1 LEKYL
6 NKQFKK
12 LDTVQGKDMEKQ
24 LEGETIGIDLGTTY
38 SCVGVWKNDKVE
50 IIANDQGNRTTPSWV
65 AFNSQEKLVGE
76 SAKNQYNS
84 NPTNT
89 IFDIKRLM
97 GSKCSD
103 QHIQEQISRVPYNVM
118 SGSNNMPKVHVS
130 YKDEM
135 KEFSPQEI
143 SAFILEKM
151 KSIAESYLGTEVK
164 NAVITVPAYFND
176 AQRQATKDAG
186 AICGLNVLRII
197 NEPTAAAIAYGLD
210 NKSDGEKNI
219 IIYDVGG
226 GTLDVTLLSIDD
238 GIFEV
243 KATSGDSFLGGEDF
257 DHNLMNHFIHEFK
270 VKHKKDIRDSKRSM
284 ARLKKECE
292 RAKRTLSS
300 STQAHIE
307 IDGLYEG
314 IDFVTTITRAR
325 FEQLNSSLFQKCL
338 TCVEMVLSDSNFS
351 KSQIDEIVLVGG
363 TTRIPKMQ
371 QMLSDFFGG
380 KKLCNSINPDE
391 AVAYGATVQASLL
404 SGKKSDKLQYLLL
417 LDVTPLSLGLETAGG
432 VMTTLIKRNSSTPI
446 QKKQVFSTYAD
457 NQPGVLIQ
465 VYEGERVMTK
475 DNNKLGEFQL
485 DGIPPMPRGQP
496 QIEVSFD
503 IDVNGILKVSAEE
516 KTTGK
521 KQDITITND
530 GSRLSKE
537 QIDKMVEEAER
548 FKEEDEQQRQRQDAR
563 NEYENYIYS
572 IKNTLDD
579 DKMREKIGS
588 DDYEKIMKK
597 LKEGEEVLNVVDVT
611 KEEYNKSLKELENL
625 IDPIMQKIV
634 QDGNGEFM
642 GQNPPTT
649 PDPEIPIEEID

>member
-1 LEKYL
+1 L
-6 NKQFKK
+6 NTV
-12 LDTVQGKDMEKQ
+12 LDTAMAKQ

-38 SCVGVWKNDKVE
+38 SCVGVWQNDKVE

-97 GSKCSD
+97 GSKFND
-103 QHIQEQISRVPYNVM
+103 KHIQEQISRVPYNVM
-118 SGSNNMPKVHVS
+118 SGANNMPKVRVS

-186 AICGLNVLRII
+186 VICGLNVLRII

-257 DHNLMNHFIHEFK
+257 DHILMNHFIHEFK
-270 VKHKKDIRDSKRSM
+270 MKHKKDISDSKRSM

-292 RAKRTLSS
+292 RAKRSLSS

-338 TCVEMVLSDSNFS
+338 TCVEMVLSDSNIS

-371 QMLSDFFGG
+371 QMLSDYFGG

-404 SGKKSDKLQYLLL
+404 SGKKSDKLQNLLL

-432 VMTTLIKRNSSTPI
+432 VMTTLIKRNSSIPI

-457 NQPGVLIQ
+457 NQSGVLIQ

-496 QIEVSFD
+496 QIEVSFE
-503 IDVNGILKVSAEE
+503 IDANGILKVSAEE

-521 KQDITITND
+521 KQVITITND

-625 IDPIMQKIV
+625 INPIMQKIV
-634 QDGNGEFM
+634 QDGNGEFK

>member
-1 LEKYL
+1 M
-6 NKQFKK
+6 N
-12 LDTVQGKDMEKQ
+12 TVQGTAMAKQ
-24 LEGETIGIDLGTTY
+24 IEGETIGIDLGTTY
-38 SCVGVWKNDKVE
+38 SCVGVWQNDKVE

-97 GSKCSD
+97 GSKFND
-103 QHIQEQISRVPYNVM
+103 HHIQEQISRVPYNVM
-118 SGSNNMPKVHVS
+118 SGANNMPKVHVS

-257 DHNLMNHFIHEFK
+257 DHILMNHFIHEFK
-270 VKHKKDIRDSKRSM
+270 MKHKKDIRDSKRSM

-292 RAKRTLSS
+292 RAKRSLSS

-338 TCVEMVLSDSNFS
+338 TCVEMVLSDSNIS

-404 SGKKSDKLQYLLL
+404 SGKKSDKLQSLLL

-432 VMTTLIKRNSSTPI
+432 VMTTLIKRNSSIPI

-457 NQPGVLIQ
+457 NQSGVLIQ

-496 QIEVSFD
+496 QIEVSFE
-503 IDVNGILKVSAEE
+503 IDANGILKVSAEE
-516 KTTGK
+516 KTTCK
-521 KQDITITND
+521 KQVITITND

-625 IDPIMQKIV
+625 IDPIMKKIV

>member
-1 LEKYL
+1 M
-6 NKQFKK
+6 
-12 LDTVQGKDMEKQ
+12 TKQ

-38 SCVGVWKNDKVE
+38 SCVGVWQNDKVE

-65 AFNSQEKLVGE
+65 AFNSHEKLVGE

-97 GSKCSD
+97 GSKFND
-103 QHIQEQISRVPYNVM
+103 KHIQEQISRIPYNVM
-118 SGSNNMPKVHVS
+118 SGANNTPKVHVS
-130 YKDEM
+130 YKNEM

-151 KSIAESYLGTEVK
+151 KSIAESYLGKEVK

-197 NEPTAAAIAYGLD
+197 NEPTAAAISYGLD

-257 DHNLMNHFIHEFK
+257 DHILMNHFIHEFNM
-270 VKHKKDIRDSKRSM
+270 KHKKDIRDSKRSM
-284 ARLKKECE
+284 ARLKNECE
-292 RAKRTLSS
+292 RAKRSLSS
-300 STQAHIE
+300 STQTHIE

-314 IDFVTTITRAR
+314 IDFATTITRAR
-325 FEQLNSSLFQKCL
+325 FEQLNRSLFQKCL
-338 TCVEMVLSDSNFS
+338 TCVEMVLSDSNVS

-404 SGKKSDKLQYLLL
+404 SGKKSDKLQNLLL

-432 VMTTLIKRNSSTPI
+432 VMTTIIKRNSSIPI

-457 NQPGVLIQ
+457 NQSGVLIQ

-485 DGIPPMPRGQP
+485 DGIPPMHRGQP
-496 QIEVSFD
+496 QIEVSFE
-503 IDVNGILKVSAEE
+503 IDANGILKVSAEE
-516 KTTGK
+516 KTTCK
-521 KQDITITND
+521 KQVITITND

-548 FKEEDEQQRQRQDAR
+548 FKEEDEQQRQSQDAR

-579 DKMREKIGS
+579 DKMKEKIGS